1 MKTGTW
7 DEILILKTRA
17 QFSTRGYDGAALLV
31 WRYPGYGGNVCHLAR
46 LCKVDNSVPSG
57 SEERLCGVNKN
68 PSIKY
73 IVSTIYHRQWAGS
86 FITIYRWQLRQ
97 FIGTNEALSTTNP
110 LSRTTYQPWPNGQIY
125 NQGQKL
131 FSIPQV
137 HKSDVT
143 KWTISMI
150 FSHVTKIL
158 LL

>member
-1 MKTGTW
+1 MHNLPLVVMMG
-7 DEILILKTRA
+7 
-17 QFSTRGYDGAALLV
+17 LLV
-31 WRYPGYGGNVCHLAR
+31 LRYPGYGGNVCHLAR